1 MDRTLLRSWQEGVNT
16 QKGRTLDHHLIVR
29 TEVLDQMAKSLMQS
43 EHANTRRRRR
53 LVSSGQ
59 GDTRAGREA
68 AEEGELL
75 DEGLAIVRA
84 AQNESWKESS

>member
-1 MDRTLLRSWQEGVNT
+1 VT

-43 EHANTRRRRR
+43 ETANTRRRRR

-59 GDTRAGREA
+59 GNTRAGKEA

-75 DEGLAIVRA
+75 AEGLAIVRS
-84 AQNESWKESS
+84 AQSESWQHTS